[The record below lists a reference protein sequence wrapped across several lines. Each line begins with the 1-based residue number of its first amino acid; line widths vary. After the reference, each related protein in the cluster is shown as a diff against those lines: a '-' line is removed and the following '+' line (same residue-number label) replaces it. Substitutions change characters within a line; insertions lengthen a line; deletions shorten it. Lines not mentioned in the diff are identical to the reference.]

1 MGGLFQRGAL
11 GHVGH
16 DGCTAGERANRY
28 GTWHKA
34 YGENL
39 AYFCWNGAS
48 TCLRRQ
54 PCTCGGVG
62 SLTFRRPAS
71 CAADDV
77 VVSWLVDDGVPKRG
91 HRVNLLREGW
101 RVCGVASGDHKNME
115 SMYIALF
122 ADAYEDA

>member
-1 MGGLFQRGAL
+1 MAILLARSCSCAGWTALTECGWLFQRGAL

-62 SLTFRRPAS
+62 SLTFRRGPPPVQPMTS
-71 CAADDV
+71 
-77 VVSWLVDDGVPKRG
+77 L
-91 HRVNLLREGW
+91 
-101 RVCGVASGDHKNME
+101 
-115 SMYIALF
+115 
-122 ADAYEDA
+122 